1 MVVSVTFDQNL
12 RILIILAS
20 FLDLLMIIFENKIKI
35 INQSI
40 LNCVLLDA
48 TVQLVFDFT
57 YLYG

>member
-12 RILIILAS
+12 RTLIILAS